1 MKLSIRM
8 KIFLPVMGL
17 LIAFPVAVWMILA
30 YSLEGSM
37 NYNAKR
43 DLELLIRRTGEA
55 VARWEAGSSKTDGAE
70 EEGLLSELRG
80 LVQTAAGET
89 KMLALNGGYRVV
101 YPRNYDDQP
110 EMTQLYAL
118 ALSELTQPDTC
129 WEADGTVEE
138 TIGENRYL
146 LYYRY
151 LEAGDKERVS
161 HVILYCPIHDT
172 GVILDRVSGLVLMI
186 MGIMAAVWIVLF
198 WFVAGSISGPVRR
211 LCEAARGIGEKKFRP
226 VETGATV
233 KELCE
238 LEDEINQM
246 QEKLLRADQ
255 AERAFFQNASHELR
269 TPLMSIG
276 GYAQGIQ
283 RGVFADTSQA
293 AGVILEESNRLTE
306 VVDGILTLT
315 RMDQLRYQVVPVRVE
330 LRAFIEERFERL
342 EGLAYSKKIKL
353 FLEPGEEFLLITDV
367 QLLERAV
374 TNVVSNC
381 IRYAKTAVH
390 ITVESS
396 GGQILLTV
404 QDDGPGLG
412 DEDLLHLFE
421 RFYKGKNG
429 NHGLGLAIAKR
440 SLEYMGGDIEAQ
452 SRPDGAVFIIRL
464 PQDCRSFAMEE

>member
-8 KIFLPVMGL
+8 KIFLPVMAL
-17 LIAFPVAVWMILA
+17 LIAFPVAAWLIFA
-30 YSLEGSM
+30 YSLEGNM
-37 NYNAKR
+37 NYNARR
-43 DLELLIRRTGEA
+43 DLELLIRRTGEV
-55 VARWEAGSSKTDGAE
+55 VARWETASFAMDDAE
-70 EEGLLSELRG
+70 EDGLLSELRG

-89 KMLALNGGYRVV
+89 KMLALNSRYRVV

-110 EMTQLYAL
+110 EMSQLYAL
-118 ALSELTQPDTC
+118 ALSELTQPDTR
-129 WEADGTVEE
+129 WESEGTVEE

-146 LYYRY
+146 LYYKY
-151 LEAGDKERVS
+151 LEAEDRERVS
-161 HVILYCPIHDT
+161 HMILYCPIHDT
-172 GVILDRVSGLVLMI
+172 SVILDRVSRLVLMI
-186 MGIMAAVWIVLF
+186 MGFMAAVSIVLF

-211 LCEAARGIGEKKFRP
+211 LCEAARGIGEKKFKP
-226 VETGATV
+226 VKTGATV

-255 AERAFFQNASHELR
+255 TERTFFQNASHELR
-269 TPLMSIG
+269 TPLMSIS

-315 RMDQLRYQVVPVRVE
+315 RMDQLRYQVVPVRIE
-330 LRAFIEERFERL
+330 LREFIGERFERL

-353 FLEPGEEFLLITDV
+353 ILDPGEEFFLITDV
-367 QLLERAV
+367 QLLERAFS
-374 TNVVSNC
+374 NVVSNC
-381 IRYAKTAVH
+381 IRYAKATVH
-390 ITVESS
+390 ITTESQED
-396 GGQILLTV
+396 QIFLTV
-404 QDDGPGLG
+404 LDDGPGIKNEELP
-412 DEDLLHLFE
+412 HLFE

-440 SLEYMGGDIEAQ
+440 SLEYMGADIEAQ
-452 SRPDGAVFIIRL
+452 SRSAGAAFIIRL